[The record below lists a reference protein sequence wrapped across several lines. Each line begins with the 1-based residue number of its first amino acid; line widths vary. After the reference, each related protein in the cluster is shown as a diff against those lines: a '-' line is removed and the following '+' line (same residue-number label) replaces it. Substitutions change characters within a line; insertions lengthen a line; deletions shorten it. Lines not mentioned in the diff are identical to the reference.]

1 MWTPV
6 SNPEVNEAMDDVR
19 RTIDR
24 FLERGFKYDCAGA
37 LDIDSALMHVRTVI
51 TDAIVAAIPSAEDD
65 CKRSNL
71 ICVLD
76 ALSPPGHEEALALLE
91 RLAAEDPDPGV
102 RSFAALIRRN
112 LEERAVLDAE
122 QERRRLKG
130 DWDRSPS
137 IGIRPDRGCRPADG
151 PRREIE
157 PLGLRLEIRLA
168 VDPGRDVA
176 GVPGR
181 PAR

>member
-6 SNPEVNEAMDDVR
+6 SDPEINEMMDEVR
-19 RTIDR
+19 KAIDR
-24 FLERGFKYDCAGA
+24 FLDLGFKYDCARA
-37 LDIDSALMHVRTVI
+37 LNIDSALMHVRTVI

-76 ALSPPGHEEALALLE
+76 ANCPPDHEEALALLE

-112 LEERAVLDAE
+112 FRERAVLDAE

-130 DWDRSPS
+130 EWD
-137 IGIRPDRGCRPADG
+137 
-151 PRREIE
+151 
-157 PLGLRLEIRLA
+157 
-168 VDPGRDVA
+168 
-176 GVPGR
+176 
-181 PAR
+181 